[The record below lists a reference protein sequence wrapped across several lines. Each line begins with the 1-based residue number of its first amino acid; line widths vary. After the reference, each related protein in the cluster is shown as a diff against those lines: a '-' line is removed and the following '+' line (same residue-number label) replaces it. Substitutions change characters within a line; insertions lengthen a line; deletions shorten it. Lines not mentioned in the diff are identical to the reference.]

1 MATKF
6 ENSKNFLIIEM
17 TLEEAVT
24 QCNFGYVDKRKNAA
38 LLVCDN
44 CNDMISLHDK
54 VYYVAVLNRLL
65 CKNCCD
71 DFVRNFKHYEE
82 DEAYEVKHY
91 NYYAN
96 QVGL

>member
-17 TLEEAVT
+17 TPEEAVT
-24 QCNFGYVDKRKNAA
+24 RCNFGYVDKRKNAA

-71 DFVRNFKHYEE
+71 NFVRNFKHYEE

>member
-1 MATKF
+1 
-6 ENSKNFLIIEM
+6 
-17 TLEEAVT
+17 
-24 QCNFGYVDKRKNAA
+24 
-38 LLVCDN
+38 
-44 CNDMISLHDK
+44 MISLHDK

-71 DFVRNFKHYEE
+71 DFVRNFKHYKE